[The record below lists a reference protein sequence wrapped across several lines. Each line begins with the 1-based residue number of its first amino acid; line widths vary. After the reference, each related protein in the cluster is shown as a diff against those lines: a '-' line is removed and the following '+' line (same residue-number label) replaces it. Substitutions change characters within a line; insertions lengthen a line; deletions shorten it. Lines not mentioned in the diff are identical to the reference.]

1 MAITGKVRLQY
12 TTKAATFLKA
22 CIPPR
27 NSHTN
32 CYEALSDQYDP
43 RDNEYAISMDSGQ
56 HNSLKL
62 EEVIQSTSQST
73 SQFISQSTRQSTS
86 QATFQTTSQST
97 SQSYCQSTC

>member
-1 MAITGKVRLQY
+1 MEIHFESGLSQETSMAITSKVRLQY

-56 HNSLKL
+56 HNSLK
-62 EEVIQSTSQST
+62 E
-73 SQFISQSTRQSTS
+73 
-86 QATFQTTSQST
+86 TTTNNPSNK
-97 SQSYCQSTC
+97 